1 MTTAQKIIKYLA
13 IALAISIIVSI
24 FSAIAGG
31 IFGLASALGLR
42 KNKAIGEIK
51 IKGAN
56 YEWNKS

>member
-31 IFGLASALGLR
+31 IFGLASVLGLR
-42 KNKAIGEIK
+42 KNKAIGEMK
-51 IKGAN
+51 IDF
-56 YEWNKS
+56 